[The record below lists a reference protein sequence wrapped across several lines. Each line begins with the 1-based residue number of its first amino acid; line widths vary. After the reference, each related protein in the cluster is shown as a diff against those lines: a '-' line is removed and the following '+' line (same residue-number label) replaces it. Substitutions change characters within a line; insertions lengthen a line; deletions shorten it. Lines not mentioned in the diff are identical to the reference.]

1 MTRPYESFVKEL
13 LAHLD
18 HQKRHRDL
26 RKPVYVYIKQD
37 NMPTFFQE
45 AKLQFELQYSGM
57 VVKEIECIERWLSQH
72 CGLLFFII
80 MQPIMTAAHSYVRY
94 EAVGPTVIFADF
106 R

>member
-1 MTRPYESFVKEL
+1 MTRPYEAFVKEL

-18 HQKRHRDL
+18 YQKRHRDM

-37 NMPTFFQE
+37 NMPSFLQE
-45 AKLQFELQYSGM
+45 AKLQFELQYEGL
-57 VVKEIECIERWLSQH
+57 VVREPECIDRWLSQH
-72 CGLLFFII
+72 IGLLCFII
-80 MQPIMTAAHSYVRY
+80 VQPIMTTAHSYVRY